1 MGYIKNAVITFGKA
15 QISAWI
21 ASFVDFAVTIIL
33 AQFAELWYG
42 YSTFIG
48 TLMGGITNCIINY
61 KWVFHPDSINK
72 RHVAARYMIVWTG
85 SILLNTFGTLSLTE
99 ATGVSFIIVK
109 AAVAVAVAVLW
120 NYQMQRLFV
129 FNGKLSRPLKK
140 IINKKKTTIE
150 LPESTSSEAF
160 ILPDIEN

>member
-1 MGYIKNAVITFGKA
+1 MGYIRNAVITFGKA

-48 TLMGGITNCIINY
+48 ALMGGITNCIINY

-72 RHVAARYMIVWTG
+72 RHIAARYMMVWTG
-85 SILLNTFGTLSLTE
+85 SILLNTFGTLALTE

-129 FNGKLSRPLKK
+129 FNAKLSRPFKR
-140 IINKKKTTIE
+140 IINKKKLPTD

>member
-48 TLMGGITNCIINY
+48 ALMGGITNCIINY

-72 RHVAARYMIVWTG
+72 RHIAARYMMVWTG
-85 SILLNTFGTLSLTE
+85 SILLNTFGTLALTE

-109 AAVAVAVAVLW
+109 ATVAVAVAVLW

-129 FNGKLSRPLKK
+129 FNAKLSRPFKR
-140 IINKKKTTIE
+140 IINKKKLPTD

>member
-48 TLMGGITNCIINY
+48 ALMGGITNCIINY

-72 RHVAARYMIVWTG
+72 RYMAARYMMVWTG
-85 SILLNTFGTLSLTE
+85 SILLNTFGTLALTE

-109 AAVAVAVAVLW
+109 AAVAIAVAVLW

-129 FNGKLSRPLKK
+129 FNAKLSRPLKK

-150 LPESTSSEAF
+150 LPESTSSEAC

>member
-1 MGYIKNAVITFGKA
+1 MKNAVITFGKA

-21 ASFVDFAVTIIL
+21 ASFIDFAVTIIL
-33 AQFAELWYG
+33 AQYAELWYS

-48 TLMGGITNCIINY
+48 AFMGGITNCIINY

-72 RHVAARYMIVWTG
+72 RYMVARYMMVWTG
-85 SILLNTFGTLSLTE
+85 SILLNTFGTLTVTE

-109 AAVAVAVAVLW
+109 AAVAIAVAVMW

-129 FNGKLSRPLKK
+129 FNEKLSQPFKR
-140 IINKKKTTIE
+140 IINKKKQPTE
-150 LPESTSSEAF
+150 LLESASSEAF
-160 ILPDIEN
+160 ILPDIET

>member
-21 ASFVDFAVTIIL
+21 ASFVDFAVTINL

-48 TLMGGITNCIINY
+48 ALMGGITNCIINY
-61 KWVFHPDSINK
+61 NWVFHPDSLNK
-72 RHVAARYMIVWTG
+72 RHIAARYMMVWTG
-85 SILLNTFGTLSLTE
+85 SILLNTFGTLALTE

-129 FNGKLSRPLKK
+129 FNAKLNRPQKK
-140 IINKKKTTIE
+140 IINKKKTTTK
-150 LPESTSSEAF
+150 LPESTSSEAL

>member
-1 MGYIKNAVITFGKA
+1 MKNAVITFGKA

-21 ASFVDFAVTIIL
+21 ASVVDFAATIIL
-33 AQFAELWYG
+33 AQYAELWYG

-48 TLMGGITNCIINY
+48 AFMGGITNCIINY

-72 RHVAARYMIVWTG
+72 RYMAARYMMVWTG
-85 SILLNTFGTLSLTE
+85 SILLNTFGTLTLTE

-109 AAVAVAVAVLW
+109 AAVAIAVAVMW

-129 FNGKLSRPLKK
+129 FNEKLSQPFKR
-140 IINKKKTTIE
+140 IINKKRQPTE
-150 LPESTSSEAF
+150 LLDSASSEAF
-160 ILPDIEN
+160 ILPEIET

>member
-1 MGYIKNAVITFGKA
+1 MKNAVITFGKA

-48 TLMGGITNCIINY
+48 ALMGGVTNCIINY

-72 RHVAARYMIVWTG
+72 RHIAARYMMVWTG
-85 SILLNTFGTLSLTE
+85 SILLNTFGTLYLTE

-129 FNGKLSRPLKK
+129 FNAKLSRPLKK
-140 IINKKKTTIE
+140 IINKKKTTTE

>member
-48 TLMGGITNCIINY
+48 ALMGGITNCIINY

-72 RHVAARYMIVWTG
+72 RHVAARYMIVWAG

-109 AAVAVAVAVLW
+109 AAVAIAVAVLW

-129 FNGKLSRPLKK
+129 FNEKLSRPLKK
-140 IINKKKTTIE
+140 IINKKKTTTE
-150 LPESTSSEAF
+150 LPEPTSSEAF

>member
-1 MGYIKNAVITFGKA
+1 
-15 QISAWI
+15 
-21 ASFVDFAVTIIL
+21 
-33 AQFAELWYG
+33 
-42 YSTFIG
+42 
-48 TLMGGITNCIINY
+48 MGGITNCIINY
-61 KWVFHPDSINK
+61 KWVFHPDSISK
-72 RHVAARYMIVWTG
+72 RYMAARYMMVWTG
-85 SILLNTFGTLSLTE
+85 SILLNTFGTLTLTE

-109 AAVAVAVAVLW
+109 AAVAIAVAVLW

-129 FNGKLSRPLKK
+129 FNAKLSRPLKK

>member
-1 MGYIKNAVITFGKA
+1 MKNAVITFGKA

-21 ASFVDFAVTIIL
+21 ASVVDFAVTIGL
-33 AQFAELWYG
+33 AQYAELWYG

-48 TLMGGITNCIINY
+48 AFMGGITNCIINY

-72 RHVAARYMIVWTG
+72 RYMVARYMMVWTG
-85 SILLNTFGTLSLTE
+85 SILLNTFGTLTLTE

-109 AAVAVAVAVLW
+109 AAVAIAVAVMW

-129 FNGKLSRPLKK
+129 FNEKLSQPFKR
-140 IINKKKTTIE
+140 IINKKKQPTE
-150 LPESTSSEAF
+150 LLDSASSEAF
-160 ILPDIEN
+160 ILPEIET